1 MHLIHAIDGA
11 FPSDMALSDPDGLDE
26 EHRLFYVAV
35 TRARDELAI
44 YTPTR
49 LHTTAYHDRHVYTQP
64 SRFLTPDALATL
76 DRDQTVH
83 GQPAPR
89 APGALPAV
97 VLPSLQELFD

>member
-1 MHLIHAIDGA
+1 MHLIHAVDGA

-35 TRARDELAI
+35 TRARDALTI

-49 LHTTAYHDRHVYTQP
+49 MHTTVYRDRHVLAQP
-64 SRFLTPDALATL
+64 SRFLTADALATL
-76 DRDQTVH
+76 DRDRAVH

-89 APGALPAV
+89 APGDLPAV
-97 VLPSLQELFD
+97 ALPSLQELFD